1 MTFLKIIWF
10 PIANVRQ
17 TSNAKLIIAPR
28 PSLVGISYDH
38 ASIKLDDF
46 HWNLFISG
54 QGSTI
59 VLRVWRAYRKKIPS
73 SRIWTSDLWI
83 TAFNAA
89 TTVHRSTNWAIE
101 GYEHLT
107 TSKWRFANIASLFL
121 NTKWGQPSCI
131 NFLVVAKQ
139 LRVHRRIFQVKHLR
153 NRCVKTN
160 NRTKQQT
167 KRKLCLFR
175 NFLFIPIFVPKQET
189 ESRKKAP
196 LKVSVALRKS
206 N

>member
-59 VLRVWRAYRKKIPS
+59 CAPGLASLQKKNSFEPDLNQRPMDYRFQCRHYSPPLYQLS
-73 SRIWTSDLWI
+73 YRRIWTPHD
-83 TAFNAA
+83 
-89 TTVHRSTNWAIE
+89 E
-101 GYEHLT
+101 
-107 TSKWRFANIASLFL
+107 
-121 NTKWGQPSCI
+121 
-131 NFLVVAKQ
+131 
-139 LRVHRRIFQVKHLR
+139 QVKVCEHCVFTFEHEMRPTSLR
-153 NRCVKTN
+153 
-160 NRTKQQT
+160 
-167 KRKLCLFR
+167 
-175 NFLFIPIFVPKQET
+175 
-189 ESRKKAP
+189 
-196 LKVSVALRKS
+196 
-206 N
+206 